1 MFVTGT
7 STGGG
12 VGLRGAGPAGSLAA
26 LAQRVRP
33 PAAARTRLLP
43 VAAPLVP
50 LLPDGGLRRG
60 TVVECTGEAAL
71 SLVLALA
78 GRASAA
84 GSWCGTVGI
93 DDPGVVAAAGYGV
106 DPGRLVVVRAAPAT
120 WALAAAELM
129 GGLDLV
135 VVRPP
140 ARARPGVVRRL
151 ADRARHHQGVLLV
164 LGGPPGPSGWPGP
177 RDVHLR
183 VADPR
188 WHGLDRGAGR
198 LRARRVAVVALGHG
212 AAVRPVERELWL
224 PTATGGVAAA

>member
-12 VGLRGAGPAGSLAA
+12 VGLRGAGSAGSLAA

-33 PAAARTRLLP
+33 TTAARTRLLP
-43 VAAPLVP
+43 VAEVLAP

-84 GSWCGTVGI
+84 GSWCGMVGI
-93 DDPGVVAAAGYGV
+93 GDPGVVAATGYGV
-106 DPGRLVVVRAAPAT
+106 DPGRLVVVRSAPAE
-120 WALAAAELM
+120 WALATAELV

-140 ARARPGVVRRL
+140 GRARPGVVRRL

-164 LGGPPGPSGWPGP
+164 LGEPSGWPGP

-183 VADPR
+183 VGDPR
-188 WHGLDRGAGR
+188 WHGLDRGAGC

>member
-12 VGLRGAGPAGSLAA
+12 VGPRGVGSAGSLAD

-33 PAAARTRLLP
+33 TTAARTRLLP
-43 VAAPLVP
+43 VAAPLAP
-50 LLPDGGLRRG
+50 LLPDGALRRG
-60 TVVECTGEAAL
+60 TVVACAGEAAL

-84 GSWCGTVGI
+84 GSWCGMVGI
-93 DDPGVVAAAGYGV
+93 GDPGVVAAAGYGV
-106 DPGRLVVVRAAPAT
+106 DPGRLVVVRAAPAA
-120 WALAAAELM
+120 WAVVAAELV

-140 ARARPGVVRRL
+140 GRARPAVVRRL
-151 ADRARHHQGVLLV
+151 ADRARHHQGVLFV
-164 LGGPPGPSGWPGP
+164 LGGPSGWPAP
-177 RDVHLR
+177 RDVDLR
-183 VADPR
+183 VGDPR
-188 WHGLDRGAGR
+188 WHGLDRGSGR

-224 PTATGGVAAA
+224 PAATGGVAAA